1 MEAPLLEYKKNS
13 NLIKIL
19 FKMKDTEKMVIN
31 IANLLMKLRVLD
43 PSLQIHRDC
52 LTNYNEGSCYY
63 FQCCGFLKSQYFGSS
78 VTNTSKEFLIKNL
91 LTPAYKRFLMLNKN
105 LSILQVEPLHNINL
119 KALKEKVEQINI
131 SLFELQKE
139 LTRIE

>member
-1 MEAPLLEYKKNS
+1 
-13 NLIKIL
+13 
-19 FKMKDTEKMVIN
+19 MKDTEKMVIN

-43 PSLQIHRDC
+43 ISSQAHRDC
-52 LTNYNEGSCYY
+52 LNSYNEGSCYF

-78 VTNTSKEFLIKNL
+78 VSSSSKDFMIKNL

-105 LSILQVEPLHNINL
+105 LSNLQVEPLHNINL
-119 KALKEKVEQINI
+119 KALKEKVELINL